1 MVGERIRDDEV
12 LVSLDWLFCT
22 SMAVFA
28 VSSLC
33 FYWVALYREI
43 LIREQEGGD
52 IEGVNVGKTSSCR

>member
-22 SMAVFA
+22 SMAVFS

-33 FYWVALYREI
+33 FYWVSLYREI
-43 LIREQEGGD
+43 LIREQ
-52 IEGVNVGKTSSCR
+52 